1 MFKKIAGS
9 LLLAGVVLGGAA
21 QAKDTI
27 TIRFPVEYAPDLLV
41 GQANQDFNSRVE
53 ALSDGRIKVRY
64 SPNGATFKGN
74 ELVQAHLRGDA
85 EMTTLIPA
93 YWASISPR
101 VQVFD
106 LPYAFPDPKVFD
118 GIVEQKEFVEQV
130 YAEVESKGAKVLGI
144 LRNSYI
150 IPGTRD
156 KALVEPEDFQGVKI
170 RGMGKVNTMIVKELG
185 ANAISLNVTEV
196 LPAIQQGLVDGT
208 QTLMDV
214 YVQYKYY
221 DFLKHVTD
229 TRYQLLYYPWT
240 VNARWWNS
248 LSEDD
253 QNIIQQAVDEAIAA
267 NNTLV
272 DKVIIESEQ
281 ELIKQ
286 GVSVLKLTPEQ
297 EKRLE
302 EQTAQV
308 WDDLEKEIGAELIE
322 EFRDRRAQVMDSLA
336 TGS

>member
-1 MFKKIAGS
+1 MS
-9 LLLAGVVLGGAA
+9 
-21 QAKDTI
+21 
-27 TIRFPVEYAPDLLV
+27 PDLLV
-41 GQANQDFNSRVE
+41 GQANQDFIERVE
-53 ALSDGRIKVRY
+53 TLSDGRIKVRY

-106 LPYAFPDPKVFD
+106 LPYAFPEPQILDR
-118 GIVEQKEFVEQV
+118 IVEQKEFIESV
-130 YAEVESKGAKVLGI
+130 YAEVEAKGAKVLGI

-156 KALVEPEDFQGVKI
+156 KALVEPDDFKGVKI

-185 ANAISLNVTEV
+185 ANALSLNVTEV

-253 QNIIQQAVDEAIAA
+253 QNIIQQAVDEAILA
-267 NNTLV
+267 NNALV
-272 DKVIIESEQ
+272 DRVIAESAE
-281 ELIKQ
+281 ELVNQ
-286 GVSVLKLTPEQ
+286 GVNLLTLTAEQ
-297 EKRLE
+297 EKALE
-302 EQTAQV
+302 EQSAAV
-308 WDDLEKEIGAELIE
+308 WDDLEKEIGADLIKEFRERRAKLIE
-322 EFRDRRAQVMDSLA
+322 DQANN
-336 TGS
+336 T

>member
-9 LLLAGVVLGGAA
+9 LLFAGLMLGSAA
-21 QAKDTI
+21 QAKDNI

-41 GQANQDFNSRVE
+41 GQANQDFISRVE
-53 ALSDGRIKVRY
+53 ALSEGRIKVRY

-106 LPYAFPDPKVFD
+106 LPYAFPEPEIFD
-118 GIVEQKEFVEQV
+118 RIVEQKDFIEEV
-130 YAEVESKGAKVLGI
+130 YSEVEAKGAKVLGI

-150 IPGTRD
+150 IPGTRE
-156 KALVEPEDFQGVKI
+156 KTLVEPDDFQGVKI

-185 ANAISLNVTEV
+185 ANALSLNVTEV

-253 QNIIQQAVDEAIAA
+253 QAIIQQAVDEAIVA
-267 NNTLV
+267 NNALV
-272 DKVIIESEQ
+272 DKVIAESEQ

-286 GVSVLKLTPEQ
+286 GVNVVKLTPEQ
-297 EKRLE
+297 EKELE
-302 EQTAQV
+302 RATAPV
-308 WDDLEKEIGAELIE
+308 WDELEKEIGADLIK
-322 EFRDRRAQVMDSLA
+322 EFRERRAQLVESQADE
-336 TGS
+336 T